1 MNIVDF
7 LVRAGQ
13 KEHSVAE
20 RTLATLFGATLFI
33 AGIPAFVFWVGKA
46 YLRQPILPALSASIC
61 SGAVFILGIPW
72 LVWAIAWQLVK
83 GKGTPVPV
91 VPTKHFLQNG
101 PYRFV
106 RNPMMLGFFLYLLGW
121 ALYWNRWGS
130 LIAAIGIEILL
141 CIEIKFIEEPELT
154 RRFGDAYRAYK
165 KETPFII
172 PRIKGRM
179 KGRV

>member
-1 MNIVDF
+1 MDIVDF

-13 KEHSVAE
+13 KEHSVVTRA
-20 RTLATLFGATLFI
+20 LATLLGAALFI
-33 AGIPAFVFWVGKA
+33 AGIPAFVFWTGKA
-46 YLRQPILPALSASIC
+46 YMKGPILTAWSASLC
-61 SGAVFILGIPW
+61 SWTAFAIGIPW
-72 LVWAIAWQLVK
+72 VVWAIAWQLVK

-121 ALYWNRWGS
+121 ALYWNRGGS
-130 LIAAIGIEILL
+130 LIAAVSIETLL
-141 CIEIKFIEEPELT
+141 CLEIKCIEEPELT

-172 PRIKGRM
+172 PRIKG
-179 KGRV
+179 GSNQA

>member
-7 LVRAGQ
+7 LVKAGQ
-13 KEHSVAE
+13 KEHGVAI
-20 RTLATLFGATLFI
+20 RALATLLGAALFI
-33 AGIPAFVFWVGKA
+33 AGIPAFVWWLGKA
-46 YLRQPILPALSASIC
+46 HMREPVLPILSASLC
-61 SGAVFILGIPW
+61 SGTAFIIGIPW
-72 LVWAIAWQLVK
+72 VVWAVAWQLVK

-101 PYRFV
+101 PYRSV

-130 LIAAIGIEILL
+130 LIAAVSIELLL
-141 CIEIKFIEEPELT
+141 CLEIKFIEEPELT

-172 PRIKGRM
+172 PRIRSRAEVSK
-179 KGRV
+179 